1 MATTRQRIFA
11 ALLPLALLGGCESFG
26 RGVTQAVLDGSGSTG
41 EDTRSCE
48 VEGRPFPGIEPFLE
62 AQDKLPP
69 FVEGDSNRPEVKV
82 LFVHGIGTHA
92 PGHGTALRNNL
103 ATQLGLEIRAP
114 RPKRIVIAHPEF
126 PGQNLG
132 EINVSRLTDTAQRRD
147 LLFYELTWSPIT
159 QPDKD
164 LLAFDKEQ
172 DYVLR
177 RAAVNQAM
185 RTFVNDIAP
194 DPLAYAGQK
203 REPILVSVG
212 QSICWVVSRGWSEL
226 PELTEG
232 QWCGPDFPGIGS
244 RLELDD
250 FAIITHSLGSRAT
263 LDALQRLTNLP
274 IAADPR
280 LKRMADDFRAREVQ
294 LFMLSNQLPLLEAG
308 REGQQIV
315 GQTGAY
321 CGPTPAKP
329 GRFFAETQI
338 VAFSDPERPDE
349 LPHTGPV
356 RRQVHRLAPVPERD
370 QRHDQ
375 RGGGELPARPGRCRQ
390 SPRGAL
396 GLWAGRSGRR
406 PDCPGCRQPAR
417 GAGRRRALHLAR
429 DPGRPDALISP
440 DGPCPRRGWRH
451 RSSATRT
458 PRRHPDRDARAR

>member
-1 MATTRQRIFA
+1 MGKIRWLRF
-11 ALLPLALLGGCESFG
+11 LALAGLAVLAGCESFG
-26 RGVTQAVLDGSGSTG
+26 RGVTQAVLQGSGTPS
-41 EDTRSCE
+41 EDTRNCE

-69 FVEGDSNRPEVKV
+69 FVEGDSDRPEVKV

-212 QSICWVVSRGWSEL
+212 QSICWVASRGWSEL
-226 PELTEG
+226 PELTENT
-232 QWCGPDFPGIGS
+232 WCGLDLPGIGS

-263 LDALQRLTNLP
+263 LDALQRFTNLP
-274 IAADPR
+274 IGAEPR
-280 LKRMADDFRAREVQ
+280 LKLIADDFKQREVQ

-308 REGQQIV
+308 REGQQVV
-315 GQTGAY
+315 GQTAEY
-321 CGPTPAKP
+321 CGPNPAKP

-338 VAFSDPERPDE
+338 VAFSDPND
-349 LPHTGPV
+349 LMSY
-356 RRQVHRLAPVPERD
+356 PVPD
-370 QRHDQ
+370 QFADRFIDS
-375 RGGGELPARPGRCRQ
+375 RLCPSVTNVMINVAAVN
-390 SPRGAL
+390 SLL
-396 GLWAGRSGRR
+396 GLGDVANPLSAHSGYG
-406 PDCPGCRQPAR
+406 PDDRVGAIIAR
-417 GAGRRRALHLAR
+417 GAGNPHVAPVVAER
-429 DPGRPDALISP
+429 
-440 DGPCPRRGWRH
+440 CTWRETQEGLM
-451 RSSATRT
+451 R
-458 PRRHPDRDARAR
+458 

>member
-11 ALLPLALLGGCESFG
+11 ALVPLALLGGCESFG
-26 RGVTQAVLDGSGSTG
+26 RGVTQAVLDGSGSTD

-69 FVEGDSNRPEVKV
+69 FVEGDSDRPEVKV

-132 EINVSRLTDTAQRRD
+132 EVNVSRLTDTAQRRD

-203 REPILVSVG
+203 REPILVSVA

-226 PELTEG
+226 PELTER
-232 QWCGPDFPGIGS
+232 QWCGPDLPGIGS

-274 IAADPR
+274 MTADPGLTR
-280 LKRMADDFRAREVQ
+280 IADDFRVREVQ

-315 GQTGAY
+315 EQAGAY
-321 CGPTPAKP
+321 CGPNATKP
-329 GRFFAETQI
+329 GRFLAETQI
-338 VAFSDPERPDE
+338 VAFSDPNDLMSYPIPDQFADRFIDSR
-349 LPHTGPV
+349 LCPSVTNVMINVAAVNSLLGLGDVANPLAAHSGYGPDDRV
-356 RRQVHRLAPVPERD
+356 
-370 QRHDQ
+370 
-375 RGGGELPARPGRCRQ
+375 
-390 SPRGAL
+390 GAL
-396 GLWAGRSGRR
+396 I
-406 PDCPGCRQPAR
+406 AR
-417 GAGRRRALHLAR
+417 GAGNPHVAPVVAER
-429 DPGRPDALISP
+429 
-440 DGPCPRRGWRH
+440 CTWRETQEGLM
-451 RSSATRT
+451 R
-458 PRRHPDRDARAR
+458 

>member
-1 MATTRQRIFA
+1 MQTTRNRILA
-11 ALLPLALLGGCESFG
+11 ALLPFALLGGCESFG
-26 RGVTQAVLDGSGSTG
+26 RGVTQAVLQGTG
-41 EDTRSCE
+41 GPAEDTRNCE

-82 LFVHGIGTHA
+82 LYVHGIGTHA

-103 ATQLGLEIRAP
+103 ATQLGLEVRAP
-114 RPKRIVIAHPEF
+114 RPKRIVVAHPEF

-132 EINVSRLTDTAQRRD
+132 EVNVSRLTDTAQRRD

-185 RTFVNDIAP
+185 RSFVNDIAP

-212 QSICWVVSRGWSEL
+212 QAICWVISRGWSEL
-226 PELTEG
+226 PELTENT
-232 QWCGPDFPGIGS
+232 WCGPDLPGIGS

-274 IAADPR
+274 LAADPR
-280 LKRMADDFRAREVQ
+280 LKRMAEDFRAREVQ

-308 REGQQIV
+308 REGQQVV
-315 GQTGAY
+315 GQTADY
-321 CGPTPAKP
+321 CGPNATKP

-338 VAFSDPERPDE
+338 VAFSDPND
-349 LPHTGPV
+349 LMSY
-356 RRQVHRLAPVPERD
+356 PVPD
-370 QRHDQ
+370 QFADKFI
-375 RGGGELPARPGRCRQ
+375 ELRLCPSVTNVTINVAAVNSFLGLGDVANPLSAHSGYGPDDRV
-390 SPRGAL
+390 GAL
-396 GLWAGRSGRR
+396 IA
-406 PDCPGCRQPAR
+406 Q
-417 GAGRRRALHLAR
+417 GAGNPHVAPIVAER
-429 DPGRPDALISP
+429 
-440 DGPCPRRGWRH
+440 CTWRETQEGLM
-451 RSSATRT
+451 R
-458 PRRHPDRDARAR
+458 